1 MFTLAKTVSLLVIFF
16 LSFLSGVIS
25 CVVVFCLQRKYGIS
39 GRFQRIKS
47 LLTCFSGGVFFA
59 TSITTLLPEA
69 REKMEEVYEMWD
81 FDSEYPLSELLV
93 GVGFLL
99 ILTFENL
106 SHLCCSANNANAVSN
121 ASKNCSNENGGY
133 TLSSILDAELV
144 YTKNKN
150 AKTENPKNG
159 PQVNLNVDAKL
170 STNMDKYTCKSHES
184 SDVNNKNEAEKKKI
198 DVEDIDESKFI
209 SNPAERTLQGSHVLN
224 GELSSST
231 ILAEQSDFNVTVSTT
246 AAPIQNS
253 DPTKS
258 KIRGLVLLIALS
270 LHMVFDGLAIG
281 LLEEDKKV
289 WTLLLALS
297 IHKVLVFLS
306 VGIETFELLK
316 SLPKSAILMF
326 FFALVSPV
334 GITIGIAVTESEDE
348 LAQSVASAVLQ
359 SIATGTFI
367 YVTFFEILQKE
378 YEGGAPGMTKVLFT
392 VVGYAL
398 IAGVKVLEGIDFG
411 DNT

>member
-25 CVVVFCLQRKYGIS
+25 CVAVFCLQRKYGIS

-106 SHLCCSANNANAVSN
+106 SHLCCSAHNSN
-121 ASKNCSNENGGY
+121 TASKESKRYYYENESHSKVPENA
-133 TLSSILDAELV
+133 IV
-144 YTKNKN
+144 CTKFM
-150 AKTENPKNG
+150 T
-159 PQVNLNVDAKL
+159 VNTMDFEGSDKVRLNVAAKR
-170 STNMDKYTCKSHES
+170 STNIEKYTVISNDQTFDTKPE
-184 SDVNNKNEAEKKKI
+184 NKGDKTKPTVDEA
-198 DVEDIDESKFI
+198 IDESK
-209 SNPAERTLQGSHVLN
+209 SNFHRTNVDLYGSHRLN
-224 GELSSST
+224 GEISGFK
-231 ILAEQSDFNVTVSTT
+231 IGEQSNVDALVSKT
-246 AAPIQNS
+246 ADLDNNSHQN
-253 DPTKS
+253 KS

-289 WTLLLALS
+289 WTLILALS

-306 VGIETFELLK
+306 VGIETFELMK
-316 SLPKSAILMF
+316 SLPKSVLVMF
-326 FFALVSPV
+326 FFALVSP
-334 GITIGIAVTESEDE
+334 IGIAIGVAVTESEDE

-378 YEGGAPGMTKVLFT
+378 YEGGPPGMTKVLFT
-392 VVGYAL
+392 VVGFAL
-398 IAGVKVLEGIDFG
+398 IAGVKVLEGVDFY
-411 DNT
+411 

>member
-106 SHLCCSANNANAVSN
+106 SHLCCSANNASAVSN
-121 ASKNCSNENGGY
+121 ASKNCSNENT

-150 AKTENPKNG
+150 TKTENPKNG
-159 PQVNLNVDAKL
+159 SQVNLNVDAKL
-170 STNMDKYTCKSHES
+170 STNKDKYSCKSHES
-184 SDVNNKNEAEKKKI
+184 SDVNNENEAEKTKI

-209 SNPAERTLQGSHVLN
+209 SNPAERTLHGSHVLN

-231 ILAEQSDFNVTVSTT
+231 IAEQSDFNVTVSTT
-246 AAPIQNS
+246 AARIQNS

-378 YEGGAPGMTKVLFT
+378 YEGGSPGMTKVLCT